1 MNSQECCQA
10 QGMLLDLFLHF
21 SASEP
26 SWSTQLLL
34 HGVVER
40 GLHCFLP
47 SIPLHSTSIKGN
59 LEIVQFL
66 IEKGAVVNAKD
77 EDKQTA
83 IHFASENGH
92 IQIVQYLIEKGADVN
107 AKDYYE
113 QTALHF
119 ASEEGHLQIVQYLI
133 EKGAEVNA
141 KDDKGQTALNLALD
155 PNIFS
160 SKYADVTDAK
170 AKKLLLAS
178 RKEIAKFLTS
188 ISK

>member
-10 QGMLLDLFLHF
+10 QGMLLDLFLH
-21 SASEP
+21 AEP

-47 SIPLHSTSIKGN
+47 SIPLHSTSIKGH

-66 IEKGAVVNAKD
+66 IEKGA
-77 EDKQTA
+77 
-83 IHFASENGH
+83 
-92 IQIVQYLIEKGADVN
+92 
-107 AKDYYE
+107 
-113 QTALHF
+113 
-119 ASEEGHLQIVQYLI
+119 
-133 EKGAEVNA
+133 EVNL
-141 KDDKGQTALNLALD
+141 KDDRGQTALNLASD
-155 PNIFS
+155 PNIFF
-160 SKYADVTDAK
+160 SKYSDVTDAK

-178 RKEIAKFLTS
+178 RKEIAKYLTS